1 MTGAAAAA
9 RSRTTSRAAV
19 VAGLC
24 AIGVFVLVAAA
35 VPLSILGRSSP
46 VGAASGS
53 VVFGVPCAVVGFV
66 VAWRKP
72 RNPLGW
78 LMIAV
83 GAGLVLTNDA
93 GLYAG
98 ADYRLY
104 HGALP
109 LGWVAVL
116 LQPLWA
122 PAFLSYPLVIL
133 LFPDGRLPSRRWRW
147 VMWSYLAVGA
157 LVPAGI
163 YVVTVT
169 TIVRH
174 RIQVLANGDLAAVDH
189 PSHRP
194 AWLGLVVGISLVLL
208 VVFWLA
214 FLGRQAASYR
224 RSSGE
229 RRQQMKWLVSGAAIF
244 MAALTVGIVGGIL
257 YRNPPPIVQVLLNVV
272 IVGIVALPAGI
283 GVGILKYRL
292 YDVDRLISRTVA
304 YTIVTGLL
312 LGLYAGLVLLATRV
326 LSVHSQVAVAA
337 ATLAAV
343 ALFNPLRRRV
353 QRAVDRRFN
362 RARYDAELTV
372 AAFSARLKDA
382 VDLDSVR
389 DDLAGVVHTALE
401 PAHVSVWIRGGG
413 Q

>member
-372 AAFSARLKDA
+372 AAFAARLKDA

>member
-1 MTGAAAAA
+1 VTGAAAAA

-19 VAGLC
+19 VAGVCGIALLL
-24 AIGVFVLVAAA
+24 LVAAV
-35 VPLSILGRSSP
+35 VPLAILARQSP
-46 VGAASGS
+46 VGAVGS
-53 VVFGVPCAVVGFV
+53 SIAFGVPCAAVGFV

-78 LMIAV
+78 FMLAV
-83 GAGLVLTNDA
+83 GAGLVLSNDA
-93 GLYAG
+93 GLYAA
-98 ADYRLY
+98 ADYRLR
-104 HGALP
+104 HGDLP

-157 LVPAGI
+157 LLPVGI
-163 YVVTVT
+163 YVITVRT
-169 TIVRH
+169 VVAN
-174 RIQVLANGDLAAVDH
+174 RIRVLANGDLAAVDQ
-189 PSHRP
+189 PSHP
-194 AWLGLVVGISLVLL
+194 AAWVGLIGGTSLVLL

-214 FLGRQAASYR
+214 FLGHQAASYR

-372 AAFSARLKDA
+372 AAFAARLKDA

-389 DDLAGVVHTALE
+389 DDLAGVVSAALE